1 MKQSKLFG
9 KTRKDISKDEKSINA
24 ELLTRAGF
32 IDKQMAGVYI
42 YLPLGL
48 KTHRKIEQVIREE
61 MNAIGDMLDL
71 LER

>member
-32 IDKQMAGVYI
+32 IDRQMAGVYV
-42 YLPLGL
+42 YLPLG
-48 KTHRKIEQVIREE
+48 
-61 MNAIGDMLDL
+61 
-71 LER
+71 